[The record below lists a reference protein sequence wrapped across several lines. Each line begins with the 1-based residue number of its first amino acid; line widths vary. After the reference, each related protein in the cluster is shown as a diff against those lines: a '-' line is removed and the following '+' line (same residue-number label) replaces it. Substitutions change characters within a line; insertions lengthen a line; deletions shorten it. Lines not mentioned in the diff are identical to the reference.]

1 MRLLLPFFHSLC
13 SKRFKNKRIMLKR
26 KFDDIDTKD
35 IPDKQLKNSLD
46 SDEEDDDV
54 NEDAYNVMNEDELEG
69 I

>member
-1 MRLLLPFFHSLC
+1 MF
-13 SKRFKNKRIMLKR
+13 KR

-54 NEDAYNVMNEDELEG
+54 NEDAYNIMNEDELEG
-69 I
+69 IRLCNILDFIYIYILR

>member
-1 MRLLLPFFHSLC
+1 
-13 SKRFKNKRIMLKR
+13 MLKR